1 VNASA
6 AQHSE
11 ELEAVNAKQKR
22 QLYFWKNCWHNYP
35 LENKGMQ
42 ISLFISVIH

>member
-1 VNASA
+1 VKASVAQQNEELKAVNASA

-22 QLYFWKNCWHNYP
+22 QLYF
-35 LENKGMQ
+35 
-42 ISLFISVIH
+42 